1 MAIRGRSGDPAR
13 LTAELRTSA
22 CAVRSC
28 TVALRSARGI
38 VLVFGTAWFLGT
50 FGAPQARA
58 QDEAITVNHYTHAG
72 CSIGDRRYLPAFAD
86 TGLTATFR
94 APDGREQCLDM
105 IDRAQAGCE
114 MATHFQPTNPAG
126 RPWEPDEKDPSCIG
140 VFDAEVPLC
149 IDHYERQRHR
159 CNRDVPSALE
169 ERERQALEQVR
180 RERERQ
186 ALEQVRRERER
197 QALEQA
203 RAEQRLLWEHERQA
217 ALEREREE
225 ARRQRERVV
234 RQRQEQ
240 ERRRLAALEQA
251 RERER
256 QQAAPDLSLEDILT
270 GVAQSLMIANQ
281 IAQLRGDG
289 GGVPSP
295 GVPGLLPS
303 AGIGGTMPG
312 LVPRAGAAGGA
323 CREAQRRVAARL
335 SAQQDEL
342 LAVDGGICLLA
353 RRGVEIGEA
362 ALREMRSAGC
372 PPGELGIYEQYVAD
386 NRKAAASYDCR

>member
-1 MAIRGRSGDPAR
+1 MV
-13 LTAELRTSA
+13 
-22 CAVRSC
+22 C
-28 TVALRSARGI
+28 
-38 VLVFGTAWFLGT
+38 GTAWLLGT
-50 FGAPQARA
+50 LGTPQARA
-58 QDEAITVNHYTHAG
+58 QDGAITIEHYTHAG

-94 APDGREQCLDM
+94 APDGRKQCLDM
-105 IDRAQAGCE
+105 IGRAQAGCE

-126 RPWEPDEKDPSCIG
+126 RPWEPDERDPSCIG
-140 VFDAEVPLC
+140 VFQAEVPLC
-149 IDHYERQRHR
+149 IDHYEHQRHR
-159 CNRDVPSALE
+159 CERDVPSALE

-203 RAEQRLLWEHERQA
+203 RAEQQLRREHERQA

-225 ARRQRERVV
+225 ARRQRERERAE

-240 ERRRLAALEQA
+240 ERRRLAALQQA

-256 QQAAPDLSLEDILT
+256 QQAAPDVSLEDILT

-295 GVPGLLPS
+295 GVPGLLLPG

-312 LVPRAGAAGGA
+312 LAPRAGAAGGA
-323 CREAQRRVAARL
+323 CLEAQRRVAARL

-372 PPGELGIYEQYVAD
+372 PPSELGIYEQYVAD
-386 NRKAAASYDCR
+386 NRKVAASLDCR